1 MLDVRKLRALR
12 EVALRESFS
21 EAAEHLGYTQ
31 SAISQQISQLERQ
44 VGTLLV
50 DRRGRGIKLTAAGRA
65 LVECADVI
73 MRRLTDAEAELEA
86 ITGVR
91 HGSLRLTA
99 FGDSAVTWMP
109 AAIRRFRT
117 RHPAVRIS
125 LTMADTPTGAGLV
138 DSGEAEIAIVG
149 MTDRARLTGAVAG
162 IHLFDDPVRV
172 ALPSDHRLA
181 GRSAIG
187 IAELAEESWI
197 LPAGDSA
204 VGDLF
209 ADLCARTGVQP
220 RVAVRLDD
228 RLAVH
233 GLVAS
238 GLGVA
243 FVPDTVARWPC
254 AGTWSSARSRRRN
267 RCAASSRSS
276 GRVSNAP
283 PPWRRWSRELQSSAA
298 SWRPARE
305 SSAPRRAVPAAEVSG
320 EEPVSRAITV
330 SNDSTHNSDP
340 RTEGLQRCNSP
351 GRPGWM
357 NLFVRRPTI
366 PVIHG
371 LRGAKNRKGSRWR
384 PRKSP
389 ASRATSSAA
398 CSPMSR
404 TTRSCGFAGTRTTS
418 SPRTP
423 CATRARHSP
432 TRCTTRTGSSIR

>member
-209 ADLCARTGVQP
+209 ADLCARSGVRP

-228 RLAVH
+228 QLAVH

-243 FVPDTVARWPC
+243 FVPDTVACLALRGDVVVRPL
-254 AGTWSSARSRRRN
+254 
-267 RCAASSRSS
+267 
-276 GRVSNAP
+276 AP
-283 PPWRRWSRELQSSAA
+283 PEPVRRIVAVVRSGIERSPTVAAMVAELQSSAA
-298 SWRPARE
+298 SWRPARDIR
-305 SSAPRRAVPAAEVSG
+305 APVELSPAAEV
-320 EEPVSRAITV
+320 T
-330 SNDSTHNSDP
+330 
-340 RTEGLQRCNSP
+340 
-351 GRPGWM
+351 
-357 NLFVRRPTI
+357 
-366 PVIHG
+366 
-371 LRGAKNRKGSRWR
+371 AK
-384 PRKSP
+384 
-389 ASRATSSAA
+389 
-398 CSPMSR
+398 
-404 TTRSCGFAGTRTTS
+404 AG
-418 SPRTP
+418 
-423 CATRARHSP
+423 
-432 TRCTTRTGSSIR
+432 